1 MHPEQRLIEKRK
13 IAFAA
18 AHEQVAELQ
27 AKQAAEQA
35 AMRSLQVG
43 NEKRE
48 TKMRTLQ
55 QARSALPKPKM
66 NDGASS
72 GAVAERR
79 LREKRQ
85 AMLEKMMQES
95 LSKE

>member
-35 AMRSLQVG
+35 ALCPCKWGTR
-43 NEKRE
+43 KR
-48 TKMRTLQ
+48 K
-55 QARSALPKPKM
+55 
-66 NDGASS
+66 
-72 GAVAERR
+72 
-79 LREKRQ
+79 
-85 AMLEKMMQES
+85 
-95 LSKE
+95 